1 MGQAHDNGTF
11 MQDAH
16 WSPSKEDVPAEIDKR
31 IMAQCVDP
39 ESSTVNG
46 EDGESSW
53 LRRDHS
59 HTHPP

>member
-31 IMAQCVDP
+31 IMAQCVNP
-39 ESSTVNG
+39 E
-46 EDGESSW
+46 
-53 LRRDHS
+53 
-59 HTHPP
+59 